1 MHKAKTTV
9 TLLNAGLLKAVLLN
23 ATFVTVVLAAFA
35 LAPMAARAQAQV
47 EKPANEQVIVPQV
60 DRRDVKLPR
69 FPSKDFEIGLFTGTY
84 EVQNFGASSVS
95 GLRLGYHI
103 TEDFFAEAAYAQTKV
118 SDETYRQILPGGI
131 FPTGSDS
138 LKYYNL
144 SAGYNVLPGEVFLG
158 SKRAK
163 ATAVYLIGG
172 VGSTSFNDQ
181 KRQTLNFGLGMRL
194 LLADRW
200 ALQVDLRDHI
210 FSLDLLGK
218 RQSTQNL
225 ELTGGIT
232 YFF

>member
-1 MHKAKTTV
+1 MHTANPT
-9 TLLNAGLLKAVLLN
+9 APLLN
-23 ATFVTVVLAAFA
+23 ATFTALLVAAFA
-35 LAPMAARAQAQV
+35 LAPTAARAQA

-60 DRRDVKLPR
+60 ERRDVKLPR

-84 EVQNFGASSVS
+84 ATQNFGASSVS

-118 SDETYRQILPGGI
+118 SDESFRQILPGGI
-131 FPTGSDS
+131 FPTGKDT

-158 SKRAK
+158 GNRAK
-163 ATAVYLIGG
+163 ATAAYLIGG
-172 VGSTSFNDQ
+172 VGSTSFNGQ
-181 KRQTLNFGLGMRL
+181 KRQTLNFGLGLRL

-200 ALQVDLRDHI
+200 AVQVDMRDHI

-225 ELTGGIT
+225 ELTGGLT

>member
-1 MHKAKTTV
+1 MQNTTTNAAALNTAGAKALAS
-9 TLLNAGLLKAVLLN
+9 LLAAA
-23 ATFVTVVLAAFA
+23 ATVLA
-35 LAPMAARAQAQV
+35 LTPAPAHAQDQ
-47 EKPANEQVIVPQV
+47 KPANEQVIVPQV
-60 DRRDVKLPR
+60 ERREVPLPR
-69 FPSKDFEIGLFTGTY
+69 FPSKDFEIGLFTGIY

-95 GLRLGYHI
+95 GVRLGYHI
-103 TEDFFAEAAYAQTKV
+103 TEDFFAQFAYAQTKV

-131 FPTGSDS
+131 FPTGKDT

-172 VGSTSFNDQ
+172 VGSTSFNAQ
-181 KRQTLNFGLGMRL
+181 KRQTFNVGLGMRL

-200 ALQVDLRDHI
+200 ALQVDMRDHI

-225 ELTGGIT
+225 ELTGGLS